1 MAAWTMQPA
10 TCTHQRLAVVLVSAA
25 FVGGRA
31 VAIGGA
37 LASFWRLL
45 LTSPATKTFARN
57 LIRTARPLLSG
68 PFSVVSSP
76 SGFALADPR
85 EQPPSRGLN
94 PPHQGAGPRPP
105 QLTKRRRPNADT
117 PFRRV
122 WRPDLPASPC
132 RSCWRSRS
140 SAHWS
145 LRSAAASWPPS
156 GPARSAAATASR
168 GALTDLLARASSLPP
183 LQQPKITQLVPNLPA
198 VC

>member
-105 QLTKRRRPNADT
+105 QLKSDVGPTLI
-117 PFRRV
+117 
-122 WRPDLPASPC
+122 LPCDAS
-132 RSCWRSRS
+132 
-140 SAHWS
+140 
-145 LRSAAASWPPS
+145 
-156 GPARSAAATASR
+156 
-168 GALTDLLARASSLPP
+168 GALTCLPRRADRAGGRAHLRTGRCGPQPHHGRRPGLQGVPRLRHREARSQISSP
-183 LQQPKITQLVPNLPA
+183 VPAHFLHCSNPR
-198 VC
+198 